1 MRIAQNTAEVHMHY
15 FSKSVRTNFED
26 AVGATRQALEGHH
39 LKILA
44 EIDMSD
50 ALRKYLAVD
59 FRPYLILSACSLPL
73 AHRAIQANDNI
84 GSILLCNVVVQQRE
98 EGRVEISAVDPDG
111 TINDVNL
118 MWATRELRS
127 LVQQAIDDVETLAE
141 PQDLSRHSEA
151 ADRPLAHALS

>member
-1 MRIAQNTAEVHMHY
+1 MHY

-26 AVGATRQALEGHH
+26 AVGATRQALEAHH

-44 EIDMSD
+44 EID
-50 ALRKYLAVD
+50 LRDPLRRYLTAD

-98 EGRVEISAVDPDG
+98 EGHVDISAVDPDATIG
-111 TINDVNL
+111 TINDVDL
-118 MWATRELRS
+118 MWTTRELRS

-141 PQDLSRHSEA
+141 PQDLPRHSEA
-151 ADRPLAHALS
+151 ADRPLGWQLGRTTAVSAA

>member
-1 MRIAQNTAEVHMHY
+1 
-15 FSKSVRTNFED
+15 
-26 AVGATRQALEGHH
+26 
-39 LKILA
+39 
-44 EIDMSD
+44 
-50 ALRKYLAVD
+50 LRKYLAVD

-98 EGRVEISAVDPDG
+98 EGRVEISAVDPDATIG
-111 TINDVNL
+111 TINDVDL

-127 LVQQAIDDVETLAE
+127 LVRQAIDDVKTLAE